1 MEELF
6 GVSMNIIMGVLL
18 AIFVVTMAVVLVMA
32 LRSRIM
38 LKMALRNIPRWRAQT
53 VLIVVGVMLSTMIAA
68 AAFGTADTISHSI
81 RKEGVALL
89 GTIDEIIFSARA
101 SSEDRLGT
109 NAYFPQERFEQLKAE
124 LSGLDTIDGLA
135 PGLGETV
142 PAVNART
149 NLSEGRMRVAGVDPN
164 SLEGFGAL
172 TLVSGGEAR
181 LEALSEGEAYVNKK
195 AADELDA
202 VEGDDLSIHVEG
214 EAAAFRVRGVV
225 KRGGLAGEASTL
237 ILPLGRAQALFGREG
252 QINSIIVS
260 NRGDVIS
267 GAEHSEEVT
276 RRLRVLFADP
286 QVAAQ
291 IKELLARDE
300 VLAALEET
308 GKSLGDDRKD
318 EMSRLRGEL
327 IKEEVSEELMDLLS
341 DEDVSDEVLNALND
355 AGLAAIE
362 GEADALFSNLGELRV
377 LDIKRFL
384 IDIADQ
390 AGSVVTTLF
399 IFMGM
404 FSILVGVLLIFLI
417 FVMLAAARRSE
428 MGMARAVGAKR
439 SHLVQMFV
447 FEGTAYAL
455 VAAAVG
461 VLLGWALSTLMIV
474 IMNWI
479 IGNFDVDFRLSPL
492 FKARSAIVA
501 YCLGMVITFATVY
514 FSAYRV
520 SRMNIVAAV
529 RGLPEAMLPTTE
541 PPFLR
546 RLLYIP
552 KAVGRPLLF
561 LFKSIMPLPKAR
573 FVRFLVNGILA
584 VVWVVI
590 FQIWI
595 VDVAVAM
602 FRFAWPYVLRGWLTL
617 LLGLLIV
624 HAVVS

>member
-38 LKMALRNIPRWRAQT
+38 LKIALRNIPRRRAQT

-68 AAFGTADTISHSI
+68 AAFGTGDTISHSI

-89 GTIDEIIFSARA
+89 GTIDEVIFSARA

-142 PAVNART
+142 PTVNART

-164 SLEGFGAL
+164 SLEAFGAL

-202 VEGDDLSIHVEG
+202 VEGDDLRIHVEG
-214 EAAAFRVRGVV
+214 KAAAFRVRGVV

-237 ILPLGRAQALFGREG
+237 IPPLGRAQALFGREG

-308 GKSLGDDRKD
+308 GKSL
-318 EMSRLRGEL
+318 
-327 IKEEVSEELMDLLS
+327 
-341 DEDVSDEVLNALND
+341 
-355 AGLAAIE
+355 
-362 GEADALFSNLGELRV
+362 
-377 LDIKRFL
+377 
-384 IDIADQ
+384 
-390 AGSVVTTLF
+390 
-399 IFMGM
+399 
-404 FSILVGVLLIFLI
+404 
-417 FVMLAAARRSE
+417 AARPR
-428 MGMARAVGAKR
+428 
-439 SHLVQMFV
+439 
-447 FEGTAYAL
+447 
-455 VAAAVG
+455 
-461 VLLGWALSTLMIV
+461 
-474 IMNWI
+474 I
-479 IGNFDVDFRLSPL
+479 I
-492 FKARSAIVA
+492 
-501 YCLGMVITFATVY
+501 
-514 FSAYRV
+514 
-520 SRMNIVAAV
+520 
-529 RGLPEAMLPTTE
+529 
-541 PPFLR
+541 
-546 RLLYIP
+546 
-552 KAVGRPLLF
+552 
-561 LFKSIMPLPKAR
+561 
-573 FVRFLVNGILA
+573 
-584 VVWVVI
+584 
-590 FQIWI
+590 
-595 VDVAVAM
+595 
-602 FRFAWPYVLRGWLTL
+602 
-617 LLGLLIV
+617 
-624 HAVVS
+624 